1 MNLKI
6 EYREE
11 YWGVR
16 TTFSSELISSIL
28 QIKTKNEE
36 TQ

>member
-1 MNLKI
+1 MNLKM
-6 EYREE
+6 EYRDE

-28 QIKTKNEE
+28 HEKN
-36 TQ
+36 